1 MQLAN
6 GLIKKL
12 KEVTDEKQIKEFLF
26 QLLDILNVD
35 YYLFALSFPYSMNKS
50 DSLVI
55 TNYPGD
61 WFKRYENK
69 KLIEI
74 DPVTSYVAKYNS
86 PIFWDQFKDS
96 EMEELKLIGKDYF
109 PGGHMGF
116 TIPLHGVSVGF
127 GLFSLSLCPNDANS
141 KKRLQKVL
149 FTAQL
154 LSPYLQDAARRVKQQ
169 KTANETKLT
178 KRETECLTWATEGKS
193 AWEISQILNCAER
206 TVTFHLVNATLK
218 LNCINRY
225 QAIGK
230 AIITGVITPRLL

>member
-1 MQLAN
+1 MQLVN
-6 GLIKKL
+6 ELIQKL
-12 KEVTDEKQIKEFLF
+12 KEITDEKQIKEFLY

-35 YYLFALSFPYSMNKS
+35 YYLFALTFPYSMNKS

-55 TNYPGD
+55 TNYPGN
-61 WFKRYENK
+61 WVKRYENK
-69 KLIEI
+69 KLIEV
-74 DPVTSYVAKYNS
+74 DPITSHVAKYNS
-86 PIFWDQFKDS
+86 PIFWDQLQDS
-96 EMEELKLIGKDYF
+96 EMEEIKSIGKGFF
-109 PGGHMGF
+109 PEGHTGV
-116 TIPLHGVSVGF
+116 TLPLHGNSVGF
-127 GLFSLSLCPNDANS
+127 GLLSLSLCLNNFKS
-141 KKRLQKVL
+141 KKVLQKAL

-225 QAIGK
+225 QAIAK
-230 AIITGVITPRLL
+230 AIITGVITPRVL